1 MIPKDISEKKF
12 EKTKVFGYKPNDVDK
27 FISEVFESFNKLYQ
41 EKEQLEKKVDFL
53 VEKLT
58 EYRQQEGKLTDVL
71 LEAKK
76 VSDNVV
82 KKAND
87 KSDAI
92 LSEAQIKS
100 DAILSEAQI
109 KSDEMLSS
117 AKKEVEKEKKLLSK
131 LQKESSDFKSKII
144 SLYKS
149 HIDLISMLPSYK
161 NETEINNNN
170 NNISN
175 KEISSNKKFKE
186 RTFSISLDKNG
197 TPIKIDEEN
206 LSDTKNISLSEDIKK
221 VSEQY
226 NFSEEENKKF
236 REPLKFGSNYNFSND
251 KNKKNNK

>member
-12 EKTKVFGYKPNDVDK
+12 EKTKVFGYKPTDVDK
-27 FISEVFESFNKLYQ
+27 FMSEVFESFNKIYQ

-87 KSDAI
+87 QADLI
-92 LSEAQIKS
+92 LSEAETKS
-100 DAILSEAQI
+100 N
-109 KSDEMLSS
+109 EMISS
-117 AKKEVEKEKKLLSK
+117 AKKEVDKEKKMLSK

-161 NETEINNNN
+161 EDPEINNN
-170 NNISN
+170 ISDEEVLTN
-175 KEISSNKKFKE
+175 KTSKLKE

-206 LSDTKNISLSEDIKK
+206 LSDTKNISLGEDIKK
-221 VSEQY
+221 ISDQY
-226 NFSEEENKKF
+226 NLSEEESKKF
-236 REPLKFGSNYNFSND
+236 KEPLKFGSNYNFSND
-251 KNKKNNK
+251 KNKKK